1 MITSVSP
8 DTTAGGAERARPGVP
23 TSLGMTPAADYV
35 IGMPHPVAAPV
46 VTIRPPK
53 GWAPLDLREL
63 AGAQELLYFLVLR
76 NLKLRYKQTAL
87 GAAWALLQPLL
98 TMAVFTVVFGRLAR
112 LDSEG
117 LPYPVFAL
125 AALVP
130 WTYFATALTQA
141 GNSLVDQQQ
150 LLTKI
155 YFPRLLLPL
164 AAVIAGLVDLAIAF
178 ALLLMVLAWYGIA
191 PSVRLL
197 AAPAFALL
205 AAASALAPGVWLA
218 ALNVRYRDVR
228 HVIPFLVQIWLF
240 VTPVVYSSGLV
251 PERWRP
257 LYGLNPMAGVV
268 DGFRWMIAPSA
279 PAVGAS
285 LAVSVAAVA
294 ILLTAGLHFFRRM
307 ERSFAD
313 VV

>member
-1 MITSVSP
+1 MIAP
-8 DTTAGGAERARPGVP
+8 HTA
-23 TSLGMTPAADYV
+23 T
-35 IGMPHPVAAPV
+35 APSIV
-46 VTIRPPK
+46 IRPPK
-53 GWAPLDLREL
+53 GWAPLDLREF
-63 AGAQELLYFLVLR
+63 AGAHELLYFLVLR

-98 TMAVFTVVFGRLAR
+98 TMAVFTLVFGRLAR
-112 LDSEG
+112 LGSDG

-130 WTYFATALTQA
+130 WTYFANAFTQA

-164 AAVIAGLVDLAIAF
+164 AAIIAGLVDFAIAF
-178 ALLLMVLAWYGIA
+178 TLLLLVLAWYAIE
-191 PSVRLL
+191 PSIRLL
-197 AAPAFALL
+197 AAPAFVLL
-205 AAASALAPGVWLA
+205 AMASAFAPGVWLA

-228 HVIPFLVQIWLF
+228 YVIPFLVQIWLF
-240 VTPVVYSSGLV
+240 LTPVVYSSRLI
-251 PERWRP
+251 PEQWRA

-268 DGFRWMIAPSA
+268 DGFRWMISPVAPF
-279 PAVGAS
+279 PGAG
-285 LAVSVAAVA
+285 LLVSVVAVA
-294 ILLTAGLHFFRRM
+294 MLLTSGLYFFRRV

>member
-1 MITSVSP
+1 M
-8 DTTAGGAERARPGVP
+8 R
-23 TSLGMTPAADYV
+23 
-35 IGMPHPVAAPV
+35 MPHSDAAPMIV
-46 VTIRPPK
+46 IRPPK
-53 GWAPLDLREL
+53 GWAPLDLREFVY
-63 AGAQELLYFLVLR
+63 AHELLYFLVLR

-87 GAAWALLQPLL
+87 GAAWALLQPLF
-98 TMAVFTVVFGRLAR
+98 TMAVFTVVFGRIAR
-112 LDSEG
+112 LGSDG

-130 WTYFATALTQA
+130 WTYFATAFTQA

-150 LLTKI
+150 LLTKV

-178 ALLLMVLAWYGIA
+178 LLLLLVLGWYGIS

-197 AAPAFALL
+197 AAPGLALLALL
-205 AAASALAPGVWLA
+205 AALAPGIWLA

-228 HVIPFLVQIWLF
+228 YVIPFLVQIWLF
-240 VTPVVYSSGLV
+240 VTPVVYSSRLI

-268 DGFRWMIAPSA
+268 DGFRWMVSPVA
-279 PAVGAS
+279 PAPGAG
-285 LAVSVAAVA
+285 LAVSIATVAVVF
-294 ILLTAGLHFFRRM
+294 TAGLYFFRRV

>member
-1 MITSVSP
+1 VIPTK
-8 DTTAGGAERARPGVP
+8 GAR
-23 TSLGMTPAADYV
+23 AADYLDDMPPPIAATV
-35 IGMPHPVAAPV
+35 I
-46 VTIRPPK
+46 TIRPPK
-53 GWAPLDLREL
+53 GWAPLNLREF
-63 AGAQELLYFLVLR
+63 ASAHELLYFLVLR

-112 LDSEG
+112 LGSDG

-130 WTYFATALTQA
+130 WTYFATALAQA

-150 LLTKI
+150 LLTKV
-155 YFPRLLLPL
+155 YFPRFLLPL

-178 ALLLMVLAWYGIA
+178 VLLLVVLWWYGIT

-197 AAPAFALL
+197 AAPAFALF
-205 AAASALAPGVWLA
+205 AAAAALAPGIWLA

-240 VTPVVYSSGLV
+240 ATPVVYSSGLI

-257 LYGLNPMAGVV
+257 LYRLNPMVGVV
-268 DGFRWMIAPSA
+268 DGFRWMVAP
-279 PAVGAS
+279 VTHAS
-285 LAVSVAAVA
+285 GGELVISVAAVT
-294 ILLTAGLHFFRRM
+294 ILLTAGLCFFRRV

>member
-1 MITSVSP
+1 VIPTE
-8 DTTAGGAERARPGVP
+8 GAR
-23 TSLGMTPAADYV
+23 AADYLDD
-35 IGMPHPVAAPV
+35 MPPPIAAPV
-46 VTIRPPK
+46 ITIRPPK
-53 GWAPLDLREL
+53 GWAPLNLREF
-63 AGAQELLYFLVLR
+63 AGAHELLYFLVLR

-112 LDSEG
+112 LGSDG

-130 WTYFATALTQA
+130 WTYFATALAQA

-150 LLTKI
+150 LLTKV
-155 YFPRLLLPL
+155 YFPRFLLPL

-178 ALLLMVLAWYGIA
+178 VLLLVVLWWYGIT

-205 AAASALAPGVWLA
+205 AAAAALAPGIWLA

-240 VTPVVYSSGLV
+240 ATPVVYSSGLI

-257 LYGLNPMAGVV
+257 LYRLNPMVGVV
-268 DGFRWMIAPSA
+268 DGFRWMVAP
-279 PAVGAS
+279 VTHAS
-285 LAVSVAAVA
+285 GGELVISVAAVT
-294 ILLTAGLHFFRRM
+294 ILLTVGLCFFRRV

>member
-1 MITSVSP
+1 M
-8 DTTAGGAERARPGVP
+8 
-23 TSLGMTPAADYV
+23 L
-35 IGMPHPVAAPV
+35 
-46 VTIRPPK
+46 TIRPPS
-53 GWAPLDLREL
+53 GWAPLDLREI
-63 AGAQELLYFLVLR
+63 AAAHELLYFLVLR

-98 TMAVFTVVFGRLAR
+98 AMAVFTVVFGRLAR

-130 WTYFATALTQA
+130 WTYFANALTQA

-150 LLTKI
+150 LLTKV

-164 AAVIAGLVDLAIAF
+164 AGVIAGLVDLAIAF
-178 ALLLMVLAWYGIA
+178 GLLLLVLAWYDFV
-191 PSVRLL
+191 PTLRLL
-197 AAPAFALL
+197 AAPGLALL
-205 AAASALAPGVWLA
+205 AAAAALAPGVWLA

-228 HVIPFLVQIWLF
+228 YVIPFLVQIWLF
-240 VTPVVYSSGLV
+240 VTPVAYSSGLV

-257 LYGLNPMAGVV
+257 LYQLNPMATVV
-268 DGFRWMIAPSA
+268 DGFRWMVSPTAA
-279 PAVGAS
+279 FPARG
-285 LAVSVAAVA
+285 LAVSAAAAA
-294 ILLTAGLHFFRRM
+294 ILLVAGLFFFRRV

>member
-1 MITSVSP
+1 MPMSQ
-8 DTTAGGAERARPGVP
+8 PG
-23 TSLGMTPAADYV
+23 T
-35 IGMPHPVAAPV
+35 APV
-46 VTIRPPK
+46 FLIRPPR

-63 AGAQELLYFLVLR
+63 AAAHELLYFLVLR

-87 GAAWALLQPLL
+87 GATWALLQPLL
-98 TMAVFTVVFGRLAR
+98 TMAVFSVVFGRLAR
-112 LDSEG
+112 LGSDG
-117 LPYPVFAL
+117 LPYPLFAL

-141 GNSLVDQQQ
+141 GNSLVEQHQ

-155 YFPRLLLPL
+155 YFPRLLLPA

-178 ALLLMVLAWYGIA
+178 GMLLLVLAWYGIE
-191 PSVRLL
+191 PSFRLL
-197 AAPAFALL
+197 AAPALALL
-205 AAASALAPGVWLA
+205 AAAAAFAPGIWLA

-228 HVIPFLVQIWLF
+228 YVIPFLVQIWLF
-240 VTPVVYSSGLV
+240 VTPVVYSSSLV

-257 LYGLNPMAGVV
+257 LYGLNPMVGVV
-268 DGFRWMIAPSA
+268 DGFRWMISPAAPPPGSA
-279 PAVGAS
+279 
-285 LAVSVAAVA
+285 LAGSVAAVA
-294 ILLTAGLHFFRRM
+294 LLLAGGLFFFRRV

>member
-1 MITSVSP
+1 MPASH
-8 DTTAGGAERARPGVP
+8 
-23 TSLGMTPAADYV
+23 PAAPPA
-35 IGMPHPVAAPV
+35 II
-46 VTIRPPK
+46 IRPPK
-53 GWAPLDLREL
+53 GWAALDLREF
-63 AGAQELLYFLVLR
+63 AGAHELLYFLVLR

-98 TMAVFTVVFGRLAR
+98 TMGVFTLVFGRLAR
-112 LDSEG
+112 LDSDG

-130 WTYFATALTQA
+130 WTYFANAFTQA

-164 AAVIAGLVDLAIAF
+164 AAIIAGLVDLAIAF
-178 ALLLMVLAWYGIA
+178 VLLLLVLAWYGIE
-191 PSVRLL
+191 PTVRLL
-197 AAPAFALL
+197 AVPAFALL
-205 AAASALAPGVWLA
+205 AMATALAPGVWLA

-228 HVIPFLVQIWLF
+228 YVIPFLVQIWLF
-240 VTPVVYSSGLV
+240 VTPVVYSSRLI
-251 PERWRP
+251 PERWQP
-257 LYGLNPMAGVV
+257 LYNLNPMAGVV
-268 DGFRWMIAPSA
+268 DGFRWMVSPEA
-279 PAVGAS
+279 PAPAAG
-285 LAVSVAAVA
+285 LAVSAAAVA
-294 ILLTAGLHFFRRM
+294 ILLTAGLYFFRRV